1 MLSNKYEGGVKDVIP
16 RFLPDLSRCYMEN
29 ARHSPQ
35 PDPTGLLRT
44 IQELG
49 SAPEHTAYVGDSA
62 GDMRV
67 AHNAG
72 TYAIGVDWGYNPVST
87 LVEAQAGAIISDP
100 AQLLEFARA

>member
-1 MLSNKYEGGVKDVIP
+1 M
-16 RFLPDLSRCYMEN
+16 
-29 ARHSPQ
+29 
-35 PDPTGLLRT
+35 LRT
-44 IQELG
+44 IRELG
-49 SAPEHTAYVGDSA
+49 SAPERTAYVGDSA

-72 TYAIGVDWGYNPVST
+72 TYAIGVDWGYNPAST